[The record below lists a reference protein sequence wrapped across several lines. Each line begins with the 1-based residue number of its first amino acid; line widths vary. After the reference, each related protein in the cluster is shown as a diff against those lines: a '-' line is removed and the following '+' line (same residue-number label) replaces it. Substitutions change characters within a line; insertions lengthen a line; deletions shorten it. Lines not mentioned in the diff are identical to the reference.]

1 VSFAEL
7 CLMETRYLKFIV
19 ITISIFSLGC
29 SQTKKRFGEQ
39 WIDLTYSFDSTS
51 LYWPNNPTGF
61 QHVKDFAGVNMMG
74 FYYSSFSLRAPEHG
88 GTHMDAPIHFAENK
102 LTADKLPL
110 TSLTGNSI
118 VIDVSEKAL
127 KNRDY
132 LISVDDILQWEER
145 NGKIEDSVIV
155 LFRTGY
161 GKFYPDRKNYF
172 GTDEL
177 GQDAIPGL
185 HFPGISKEAC
195 QWLVDS
201 KVIKAVGIDT
211 PSLDYGQSVDFLA
224 HRVLLGNNIPGFEN
238 VANLDLLPE
247 TGVYVVALPMK
258 IGQGSGAPL
267 RIIANILQPEN

>member
-1 VSFAEL
+1 
-7 CLMETRYLKFIV
+7 
-19 ITISIFSLGC
+19 
-29 SQTKKRFGEQ
+29 
-39 WIDLTYSFDSTS
+39 
-51 LYWPNNPTGF
+51 
-61 QHVKDFAGVNMMG
+61 
-74 FYYSSFSLRAPEHG
+74 
-88 GTHMDAPIHFAENK
+88 
-102 LTADKLPL
+102 
-110 TSLTGNSI
+110 
-118 VIDVSEKAL
+118 L

-177 GQDAIPGL
+177 GQEAIPGL

-211 PSLDYGQSVDFLA
+211 PSLDYGQSIDFLA
-224 HRVLLGNNIPGFEN
+224 HRILLGNNIPGFEN
-238 VANLDLLPE
+238 VANLHLLPE
-247 TGVYVVALPMK
+247 TGAYIVALPMK
-258 IGQGSGAPL
+258 IGKGSGAPL

>member
-1 VSFAEL
+1 MKNA
-7 CLMETRYLKFIV
+7 TIKFPLV
-19 ITISIFSLGC
+19 IFVLLVLGC
-29 SQTKKRFGEQ
+29 SQDTPKFNNT

-74 FYYSSFSLRAPEHG
+74 FYYSSFSLKAPEHG
-88 GTHMDAPIHFAENK
+88 GTHLDAPIHFAENK

-110 TSLTGNSI
+110 DKLTGNAII
-118 VIDVSEKAL
+118 VDVSEKAL
-127 KNRDY
+127 QNRDY
-132 LISVDDILQWEER
+132 LISVEDLLEWEKR
-145 NGKIEDSVIV
+145 NSKIQDSVIV

-161 GKFYPDRKNYF
+161 GQFYPDRKKYF

-177 GQDAIPGL
+177 GQEAIPGL

-195 QWLVDS
+195 EWLVQT
-201 KVIKAVGIDT
+201 KTIKAVGIDT
-211 PSLDYGQSVDFLA
+211 PSLDYGQSTDFMA

-238 VANLDLLPE
+238 VANLNLLPE
-247 TGVYVVALPMK
+247 TGTYIVALPMK

-267 RIIANILQPEN
+267 RIIANILQAEN